1 MARDFSTIDP
11 AGNSRRAAYV
21 VFEGRKPGIY
31 RTWEETK
38 EQVHQ
43 FSGND
48 YKGFDSIEEAREA
61 FDNYHN
67 RNGVRPKTRADS
79 KDKSPKRRIVKRRR
93 SSKLDDLPPWDVG

>member
-11 AGNSRRAAYV
+11 AGNSRREAYV
-21 VFEGRKPGIY
+21 VFVGRNPGVY
-31 RTWEETK
+31 LSWEETK

-48 YKGFDSIEEAREA
+48 YKGFDSLEEAREA

-67 RNGVRPKTRADS
+67 RNGVRPKTRTDS
-79 KDKSPKRRIVKRRR
+79 KAKSPKSRQ
-93 SSKLDDLPPWDVG
+93 